1 MLKKFYLTKIL
12 NIQNGII
19 LFCVFVIG
27 IMTLLLQKEEQYLK
41 DNRNWL
47 ELKKCYSTD
56 YSSLDE
62 LTVVNTGMFSDK
74 NRWEVSKLTQNVH
87 SGFFNT
93 YQELAKR
100 AHVAKKYTLKTFT
113 GIPSFK
119 EIFGDRL
126 NISDIE
132 INQFLD
138 QNPGLLSG
146 AANTSEEKRKAVETY
161 LLGTELQEKTKEYL
175 ADYAPKE
182 LENPYFVPCPPA
194 LNFEEKAG
202 VLISEDLTE
211 EIKESNKR
219 LDFFV
224 NPAESFSRRSWLNIK
239 NYLTQA
245 STDMPVK
252 IHF

>member
-1 MLKKFYLTKIL
+1 MLKKFDLTEIL

-47 ELKKCYSTD
+47 ELKKCYSTN

-126 NISDIE
+126 NISDNE

-161 LLGTELQEKTKEYL
+161 LLGTELQEKTK
-175 ADYAPKE
+175 DTGPKSRDRDE
-182 LENPYFVPCPPA
+182 PDRHHKPKME
-194 LNFEEKAG
+194 
-202 VLISEDLTE
+202 
-211 EIKESNKR
+211 
-219 LDFFV
+219 
-224 NPAESFSRRSWLNIK
+224 SRRIAAKKS
-239 NYLTQA
+239 A
-245 STDMPVK
+245 SQINESKFDKKFHDLVK
-252 IHF
+252 KWCK